1 MPFLDLLPAER
12 VRTGLVVRD
21 KVDLIEQLASLLAGN
36 DDVAGMR
43 DAFTARERLGSTGL
57 GHGVEIPHGRS
68 DAVHEA
74 RAAFV
79 HLAEPVDFGAS
90 DGQPVDLVAAL
101 IVPAHFTDQHL
112 RLLAEL
118 AELFSNAGI
127 TSALR
132 TAPDDRTLRDELV
145 RARVRDY

>member
-1 MPFLDLLPAER
+1 LLPAER

-57 GHGVEIPHGRS
+57 GHGVAIPHGRS

-132 TAPDDRTLRDELV
+132 AAPDDRTLRDELV